1 MKPVQV
7 WQVCQCEVTDK
18 RDYCVT
24 CFTSK
29 SAHLAEAMRDEDTF
43 LRHSD
48 LRLQAIK
55 IVSSRDKDV
64 KGIRYVFYPS
74 FTIKKYSSNLY
85 GKVNPSFQA

>member
-1 MKPVQV
+1 MEQMKPVQV

-24 CFTSK
+24 CFHSK

-55 IVSSRDKDV
+55 TPSQS
-64 KGIRYVFYPS
+64 YPVG
-74 FTIKKYSSNLY
+74 TKT
-85 GKVNPSFQA
+85 